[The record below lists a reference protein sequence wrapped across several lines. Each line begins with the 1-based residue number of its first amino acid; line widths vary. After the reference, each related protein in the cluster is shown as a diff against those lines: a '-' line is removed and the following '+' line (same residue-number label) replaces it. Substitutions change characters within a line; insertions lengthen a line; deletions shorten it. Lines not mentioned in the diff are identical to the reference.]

1 MNYAQEQRL
10 RMIDIL
16 AEYQGEV
23 WREPI
28 MAFFGVSAP
37 QVTRDFREYNKLR
50 PNNLA
55 YNPSTKRYHQTPLFE
70 PLFNNLL
77 DKDDK

>member
-37 QVTRDFREYNKLR
+37 QVTRDFREYQNQR
-50 PNNLA
+50 TSNLV
-55 YNPSTKRYHQTPLFE
+55 YNPSTRRYLKTPQFDPLFK
-70 PLFNNLL
+70 NLT
-77 DKDDK
+77 DKDGE